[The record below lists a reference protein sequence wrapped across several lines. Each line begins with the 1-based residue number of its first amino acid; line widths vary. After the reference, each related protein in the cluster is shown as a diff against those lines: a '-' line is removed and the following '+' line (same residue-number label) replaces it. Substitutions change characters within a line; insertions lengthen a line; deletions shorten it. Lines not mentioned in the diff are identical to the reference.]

1 MARGDF
7 WDNAERA
14 QTLVGELSSLKVAV
28 EPAEKLDRDLSDLE
42 ELLELVDDP
51 DDADSIAEITRDVQD
66 ARARL
71 AELTTASMLS
81 GPDDNRDVIFSIHP
95 GAGGTDSCDWAG
107 MLLRMFLRYFERR
120 GWKTRTLDHQPNPEG
135 GITTA
140 VLRVS
145 GTQVFGYLKSERGVH
160 RLIRI
165 SPYDKSARRHTAFA
179 AVDVLPEVEEG
190 QIEIKDA
197 DLRIDT
203 YRAGGAGGQHVNVTD
218 SAVRITHLPTGIVV
232 QCQNERSQHR
242 NRDMAMKHLA
252 ARLSQFQR
260 AQREK
265 ELAELYSEKGE
276 ISFGGQIRTYTLHPE
291 QRVKDHRTNAETGN
305 IQAVLDGEID
315 MFVEAYLRSRIGIDQ

>member
-14 QTLVGELSSLKVAV
+14 QTLVGELSGLKVAV
-28 EPAEKLDRDLSDLE
+28 EPAEKLDRNLSDLE

-51 DDADSIAEITRDVQD
+51 DDADSIAEISRDVQD
-66 ARARL
+66 ARTRL
-71 AELTTASMLS
+71 AELATASMLS
-81 GPDDNRDVIFSIHP
+81 GPDDGRDVIFSIHP

-107 MLLRMFLRYFERR
+107 MLLRMFQRYFERR
-120 GWKTRTLDHQPNPEG
+120 GWQARTLDHQPNPEG

-165 SPYDKSARRHTAFA
+165 SPYDKSARRHTAFV

-190 QIEIKDA
+190 QIEIKDE

-242 NRDMAMKHLA
+242 NRDMALKYLA
-252 ARLSQFQR
+252 ARLSQLQR

-315 MFVEAYLRSRIGIDQ
+315 LFVEAYLKSRIGTNQ